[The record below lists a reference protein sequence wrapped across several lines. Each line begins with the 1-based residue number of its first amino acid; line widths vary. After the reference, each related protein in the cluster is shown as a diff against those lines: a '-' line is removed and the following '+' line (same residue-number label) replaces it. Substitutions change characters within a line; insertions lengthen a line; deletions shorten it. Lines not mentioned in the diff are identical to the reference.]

1 MLITKK
7 GLLCEVVNQKKA
19 WLASCPD
26 RSDRKEPVCYIHLK
40 EVGGVNEF
48 WAKIRGE
55 NALLAFKPGQKVRVK
70 LSFNVHKNSQT
81 ISQRVHVDEI
91 SLAMPWDYTKKYPWE
106 D

>member
-1 MLITKK
+1 MEVICQSKVYLIT
-7 GLLCEVVNQKKA
+7 
-19 WLASCPD
+19 CPD
-26 RSDRKEPVCYIHLK
+26 STVPTRKQPECYIRLK